1 MKMTCSGEAAVPRVS
16 VFLPVRNGGALL
28 DRALASLKA
37 QTLEDWECV
46 AVDDGSEDDTW
57 ARLQAWAAADRRF
70 RPARIPHGGIVAA
83 LHAALAASSP
93 TPYIAR
99 LDADDECH
107 PDRLARQTA
116 FLEARPEVGLV
127 GCRVRFGGDPLLAHG
142 FKRHVDWLNS
152 LLTPEAIFLARF
164 RDSPLA
170 HPSTLFRRS
179 LVVAHGWYA
188 DGPFPEDYELWLRW
202 LDSGARMAKTPETL
216 LTWNDPPDRLTR
228 THDNYAE
235 EAFTRVRTRYLAR
248 WLLRRYALPQA
259 GAAGRVPVTVWGAGR
274 VSRRRALPLERFRM
288 LYGGAPAGAGSEPRG
303 QGQTAFFPPHVGG
316 ARVAVHPGSN
326 QEGQSVRIT
335 AWIDIDPRKIGNRVA
350 GRPVCGREA
359 LPPPG
364 AGIILVFLSAWG
376 AGEEAAAWLLARGYR
391 EGKDFLLCS

>member
-1 MKMTCSGEAAVPRVS
+1 MTCSGEAAVPRVS
-16 VFLPVRNGGALL
+16 VLLPVRNGGALL

-83 LHAALAASSP
+83 LNAALAAASP

-99 LDADDECH
+99 MDADDECH
-107 PDRLARQTA
+107 PERLARQTA
-116 FLEARPEVGLV
+116 FLEARPDVGLV
-127 GCRVRFGGDPLLAHG
+127 GCRVSFGGDPALARG
-142 FKRHVDWLNS
+142 FQRHVDWLNS

-179 LVVAHGWYA
+179 LVAAHGWYA

-202 LDSGARMAKTPETL
+202 MDAGVCMAKTPETL
-216 LTWNDPPDRLTR
+216 LAWNDSPGRLTR
-228 THDNYAE
+228 THGNYSE
-235 EAFTRVRTRYLAR
+235 EAFTRVRTHYLAR
-248 WLLRRYALPQA
+248 WLLRRFAPSQA
-259 GAAGRVPVTVWGAGR
+259 GATDSVPVTVWGAGR
-274 VSRRRALPLERFRM
+274 VSRRRALPLEQVCRFCGLSPADARDA
-288 LYGGAPAGAGSEPRG
+288 LAPEQGRAAVFLPRAGGASVPVQRESVPEGRG
-303 QGQTAFFPPHVGG
+303 
-316 ARVAVHPGSN
+316 
-326 QEGQSVRIT
+326 VRIT
-335 AWIDIDPRKIGNRVA
+335 AWIDIDPKKIGNRVA
-350 GRPVCGREA
+350 GRPVCGRES

-364 AGIILVFLSAWG
+364 AGIILVFLSARG

-391 EGKDFLLCS
+391 EGVDFLLCS